1 MTDTTPVGSAAPDL
15 STDSP
20 VRWAAL
26 VALAVAQFVMV
37 LDQSVMNV
45 SISTLV
51 ADFDTTV
58 TTIQAVITLYCLV
71 MAMFMMTGA
80 KIGDIIGRRRAFV
93 VGLII
98 YGCGSLMTAL
108 APTVAVLT
116 LGWSVLEGIGA
127 ALVLPALAALIAGN
141 FTGASRKVAYAVIG
155 GVSGAGI
162 AVGPILGGWATTELS
177 WRVVFAG
184 EVVLVIFILAMTGK
198 VADAQRSGPKPRLD
212 YLGAVMSAVG
222 LGVIVLGTLQSS
234 TWGWVVP
241 KDSPITPLG
250 FSLTIWMIVGGALLL
265 WAFTVWQRHREKT
278 GADPLVHLSLVRIPP
293 LRAGLTGLFS
303 QNLILMGVFFV
314 VPLYLQLVLGLNA
327 LQTGIKMLPISIT
340 MFLAAAAG
348 SRLSTRFTVRGIVRT
363 GLSTTV
369 LAILILLA
377 TVKPEL
383 RDAGFAISMAVL
395 GVGMGLIAS
404 QLGNVV
410 QSSVDASGR
419 GEAGG
424 LQYTGQ
430 QLGSSLGVALIGAI
444 VLTGLTSGFVTTI
457 EADPRIDVQVA
468 AQVGVAVES
477 GIDFVSADQV
487 QAAAEKAGLD
497 QATTAAIVDDYAKA
511 QLGSLKVGLLT
522 AALLALLALMSTRG
536 LPHDPLTGRH
546 RVEEPARSERRAASD
561 GHSESHD
568 PTRSAR

>member
-1 MTDTTPVGSAAPDL
+1 
-15 STDSP
+15 
-20 VRWAAL
+20 
-26 VALAVAQFVMV
+26 MV

-51 ADFDTTV
+51 AEFDTTV

-80 KIGDIIGRRRAFV
+80 KVGDIIGRRRAFV

-98 YGCGSLMTAL
+98 YGCGSLVTAV
-108 APTVAVLT
+108 APSVAVLT
-116 LGWSVLEGIGA
+116 LGWSILEGIGA

-184 EVVLVIFILAMTGK
+184 EVVLVIFILAMTSK
-198 VADAQRSGPKPRLD
+198 VADAARSGPKPRLD

-250 FSLTIWMIVGGALLL
+250 FSLTIWMIVGGAVLL
-265 WAFTVWQRHREKT
+265 WAFTVWQRHREKI
-278 GADPLVHLSLVRIPP
+278 GADPLVHLSLLRIPP

-327 LQTGIKMLPISIT
+327 LQAGIKMLPISIT

-348 SRLSTRFTVRGIVRT
+348 SRLSTRFTVRTIVRA
-363 GLSTTV
+363 GLTTTV
-369 LAILILLA
+369 LAVLILLA

-383 RDAGFAISMAVL
+383 KDVGFGVSMAIL
-395 GVGMGLIAS
+395 GVGMGLMVS

-430 QLGSSLGVALIGAI
+430 QLGSSLGVALLGAI
-444 VLTGLTSGFVTTI
+444 VLSGLTTSFV
-457 EADPRIDVQVA
+457 ANVSSDARISDAVSE
-468 AQVGVAVES
+468 QVGVAVGS
-477 GIDFVSADQV
+477 GIDFVSADQI
-487 QAAAEKAGLD
+487 QTAAEEAGLD
-497 QATTAAIVDDYAKA
+497 APTTGALVDDYESA
-511 QLGSLKVGLLT
+511 QLQALKTGLLP
-522 AALLALLALMSTRG
+522 AALLALLSLAFTRD
-536 LPHDPLTGRH
+536 LPHQVLKPKRDPNEAEAG
-546 RVEEPARSERRAASD
+546 
-561 GHSESHD
+561 SH
-568 PTRSAR
+568 A